1 MRANIIILCA
11 IFAATPALADDGNEP
26 QFAPFEVTQTEGRAA
41 QPVTEFE
48 FIGAPVAIN
57 AYGRKARARAMGD
70 ARESDELRKLSGAF
84 DRAARPAIVT
94 IEAQIRF

>member
-1 MRANIIILCA
+1 MRASIFIFCA
-11 IFAATPALADDGNEP
+11 TCAATTAIAQDNNEP

-70 ARESDELRKLSGAF
+70 ARESDELRKLSGAL
-84 DRAARPAIVT
+84 DRAARPAVIT
-94 IEAQIRF
+94 IEAQISF